1 MGDKKYLTECEL
13 KVMHEIWDRGQ
24 CTLMEIV
31 NSLPDWKQQTV
42 STFIH
47 RMESKGFVAHRR
59 EGRQYIYYP
68 LRSKRECYLDAKEKF
83 IEMWDQGIHD
93 PR

>member
-13 KVMHEIWDRGQ
+13 KVMTEIWDRGE

-31 NSLPDWKQQTV
+31 NSLLDWRPQTV
-42 STFIH
+42 STFIR
-47 RMESKGFVAHRR
+47 RMELKGFVAHRR

-68 LRSKRECYLDAKEKF
+68 LRSKHECYLDAKEKF
-83 IEMWDQGIHD
+83 IEMWNYGIHEF
-93 PR
+93 R